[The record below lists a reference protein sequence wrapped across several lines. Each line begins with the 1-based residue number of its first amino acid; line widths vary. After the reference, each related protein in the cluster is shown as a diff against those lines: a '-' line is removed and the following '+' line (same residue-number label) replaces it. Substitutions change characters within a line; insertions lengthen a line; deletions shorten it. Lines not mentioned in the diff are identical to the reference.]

1 MTSGAA
7 LGNLLILALPVLLIV
22 FLVMTQRRRQRE
34 AAQIQRSL
42 AVGDDVC
49 TTSGLF
55 GKIVELDD
63 TVATLEV
70 SPGTRL
76 RFDRRAIGI
85 KQNTTPQTPTG
96 AGE

>member
-1 MTSGAA
+1 MTSGALA
-7 LGNLLILALPVLLIV
+7 NLVFFGLPILLIG
-22 FLVMTQRRRQRE
+22 FLVLTQRRRQRDI
-34 AAQIQRSL
+34 AQLQGSL
-42 AVGDDVC
+42 AVGDEVR

-55 GKIVELDD
+55 GRIVELDD

-70 SPGTRL
+70 AQGVRL

-85 KQNTTPQTPTG
+85 KQTPTSDTPSG

>member
-1 MTSGAA
+1 MTSGA
-7 LGNLLILALPVLLIV
+7 LGNLLILALPVLLIA

>member
-1 MTSGAA
+1 MTGAA
-7 LGNLLILALPVLLIV
+7 LGNLLILALPLLLIA
-22 FLVMTQRRRQRE
+22 FLVMTQRRRQRATAE
-34 AAQIQRSL
+34 LQSAL
-42 AVGDDVC
+42 AVGDEVC

-63 TVATLEV
+63 KVATLEV

-85 KQNTTPQTPTG
+85 KQNLTPPSPSG

>member
-1 MTSGAA
+1 MTSGA
-7 LGNLLILALPVLLIV
+7 LGNLLILALPLLLIA

-34 AAQIQRSL
+34 TAQLQSTL

-63 TVATLEV
+63 KVATLEV

-85 KQNTTPQTPTG
+85 KQNPMPTSPSG